1 MDMLD
6 KRMIHVLVGW
16 TGRAVR
22 FHHATQNEL
31 FIPCISHLIFLTK
44 TVESEIVAVGGGAV
58 VIPAIEF
65 LWSAKAVRLTTTQ
78 QALVVS

>member
-1 MDMLD
+1 MLD

-31 FIPCISHLIFLTK
+31 FIPWISHLTK